1 MIWIQVAVGPVVK
14 NKAATK
20 SANTMGGKLKGS
32 KGKLEGETLSLLAG
46 GMGRMIDEVSPA
58 LMQGH

>member
-14 NKAATK
+14 NKAATE
-20 SANTMGGKLKGS
+20 SANTMGGKSKGA
-32 KGKLEGETLSLLAG
+32 KGKLEGLHGAG
-46 GMGRMIDEVSPA
+46 GMGRKIDEVSPA